1 MENNTQRPAS
11 LISFTSS
18 SCLTSYISD
27 PADYLIPYFVEAGTT
42 TIVKVERDA
51 EAGAYPTRIAHA
63 MAGGL
68 QLPPYG
74 AGKPQKVLLILGQR
88 TMRASALEVTAM
100 LTSGGS
106 AEINALAQ
114 SNLQF
119 YHPQAKGCSVLNLRN
134 RGTCEEF
141 CARVIGSIDSV
152 VFDDLDS
159 SLAVP
164 STEKE
169 PGTVGDFFLE
179 LNRAKV
185 TVVAAGSAS
194 MLNRIDSELTAVS
207 RTTVSLHRDPTAP
220 TEVGGGFIV
229 KRRRADIHDPVPRR
243 FRYYY
248 QIVKGQFSDDFS
260 LDDPSKDS
268 LKQLAILERQMQVAR
283 LLGQGMSQKDIAQAM
298 ELTAATVCRD
308 AEAIKS
314 KNSSRIQTLE
324 AASV

>member
-1 MENNTQRPAS
+1 MTNNTQNLAPP
-11 LISFTSS
+11 ISFTSA
-18 SCLTSYISD
+18 SCLTSHIDD
-27 PADYLIPYFVEAGTT
+27 PANYLIPNFVEAGVTT
-42 TIVKVERDA
+42 FIKVERDA

-63 MAGGL
+63 ISGGL
-68 QLPPYG
+68 RLPPYG
-74 AGKPQKVLLILGQR
+74 AEKPHKTLLVYGSKAV
-88 TMRASALEVTAM
+88 RASALEATAM

-106 AEINALAQ
+106 AEVNAIAQ

-119 YHPQAKGCSVLNLRN
+119 YHPRASGCSALNLRAPE
-134 RGTCEEF
+134 TCEEF
-141 CARVIGSIDSV
+141 CERVIGHVDCV

-159 SLAVP
+159 SLAIP

-169 PGTVGDFFLE
+169 PRPLGDFFLK

-185 TVVAAGSAS
+185 AVVATGSAAV
-194 MLNRIDSELTAVS
+194 LNRIDSELTAVS
-207 RTTVSLHRDPTAP
+207 RTSVSLHRDPTAP

-229 KRRRADIHDPVPRR
+229 KRRRTDIHDPVPRR

-283 LLGQGMSQKDIAQAM
+283 LLGQGMSQKDIADAM